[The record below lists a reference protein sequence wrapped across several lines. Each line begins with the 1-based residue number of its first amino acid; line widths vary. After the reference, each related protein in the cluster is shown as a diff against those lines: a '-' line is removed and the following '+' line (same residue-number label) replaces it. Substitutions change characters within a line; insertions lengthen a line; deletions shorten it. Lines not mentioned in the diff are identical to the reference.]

1 MATSS
6 DDGEQPLAETL
17 ATASRR
23 LGDVTKMMNEYTN
36 HSTVM
41 ASVDVDFKNR
51 DTIVLAVRGAIE
63 GMGGNLPEDR

>member
-1 MATSS
+1 MRVASLREPQVTVRTIGDRAISPCCCINMATSS

-36 HSTVM
+36 HST
-41 ASVDVDFKNR
+41 K
-51 DTIVLAVRGAIE
+51 
-63 GMGGNLPEDR
+63 GMG